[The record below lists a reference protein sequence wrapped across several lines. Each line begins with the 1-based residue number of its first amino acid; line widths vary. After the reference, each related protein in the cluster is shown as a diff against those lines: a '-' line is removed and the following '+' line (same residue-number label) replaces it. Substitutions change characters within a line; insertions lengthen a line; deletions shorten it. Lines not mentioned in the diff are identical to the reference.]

1 MTCLLTT
8 VLPPV
13 TGHVNTEVEDELLA
27 NYRPAPGHGKT
38 EVVKGLLAE
47 YLHESI
53 SPVTSHV

>member
-47 YLHESI
+47 YSM
-53 SPVTSHV
+53 SPYLR